1 MCRKGMD
8 RREGWLK
15 FSAFEFSSAGKP
27 QAGGLEYGS
36 DGTGNEENE
45 SQDYGSEYQT
55 RLDVKVVKKDGT
67 RESFNVQ
74 KVVNAVGKSAYRALT
89 KFTDEEKRKYAAM

>member
-1 MCRKGMD
+1 MHENAGPADRLMCRKGMD

-36 DGTGNEENE
+36 DGTGNE
-45 SQDYGSEYQT
+45 
-55 RLDVKVVKKDGT
+55 
-67 RESFNVQ
+67 
-74 KVVNAVGKSAYRALT
+74 
-89 KFTDEEKRKYAAM
+89 RK

>member
-36 DGTGNEENE
+36 DGTGNERKWE
-45 SQDYGSEYQT
+45 SGLRQ
-55 RLDVKVVKKDGT
+55 
-67 RESFNVQ
+67 
-74 KVVNAVGKSAYRALT
+74 
-89 KFTDEEKRKYAAM
+89 